1 MKKKWIASIL
11 TTALMITSMLPV
23 YAAENQQS
31 GTTTVTATVDST
43 YTMTIPAE
51 TTIPFNQIETKLN
64 GQLKVK
70 GNVRNS
76 EKVSVTATEK
86 PLENENKETIAYVL
100 KQNGAE
106 FKSATW
112 SEQDLRAEKAYNLSV
127 TIPKEIWDTA
137 KAGTYAGG
145 IVFTAELKTVS
156 QP

>member
-1 MKKKWIASIL
+1 MKNKWTAGVL
-11 TTALMITSMLPV
+11 TAALMMTSVLPV
-23 YAAENQQS
+23 YAAGNQQS

-51 TTIPFNQIETKLN
+51 TKIPFNQVETALN

-70 GNVRNS
+70 GNVKSS
-76 EKVSVTATEK
+76 EEVSVVAAAN

-100 KQNGAE
+100 KQGGAE

-112 SEQDLRAEKAYNLSV
+112 SEQELRAEKAYDLSV
-127 TIPKEIWDTA
+127 TIPQATWDTA
-137 KAGTYAGG
+137 KAGTYTGG
-145 IVFTAELKTVS
+145 IVFTAQLRDVA

>member
-1 MKKKWIASIL
+1 MQKKWIAGVL
-11 TTALMITSMLPV
+11 TAAIMMTSMLPV

-51 TTIPFNQIETKLN
+51 TKIPFNQVETKLN

-70 GNVRNS
+70 GNVRSN
-76 EKVSVTATEK
+76 EEVSVVAAVNPLKNEK
-86 PLENENKETIAYVL
+86 KETISYVL
-100 KQNGAE
+100 KQGGAE

-112 SEQDLRAEKAYNLSV
+112 SEQELREEKAYELSV
-127 TIPKEIWDTA
+127 TIPQATWDTA
-137 KAGTYAGG
+137 KAGTYTGG